1 MRAVPGSDRAWR
13 RLALC
18 AVLGGCG
25 FQSHPTASADADP
38 GDAASRGDDAGD
50 GSIAAGD
57 CLPHWLDHTVR
68 ISSSSVHEITELSSS
83 GEDRNPWI
91 SDDGL
96 RMYFSRDVGLVS
108 LSDIYFTSRA
118 SRSLRFTSPGVVI
131 PNLNSDSREGRPSL
145 SSDETVFALSTDRDG
160 HLDIHMTTRLTSG
173 LGVPEAP
180 HLGLVNTIG
189 SQRID
194 PFLSGDGLRLY
205 LASNTGPG
213 GKLQL
218 WIATRSAVGDDFV
231 APALVP
237 GINDNALNQ
246 TDPALSR
253 DERILVYSAYPNS
266 ETGDLRYATRS
277 TATGSFG
284 SPLEIPGVN
293 TDANEF
299 DPVLSADG
307 CELYFASTRRDAKF
321 HLFRADVTR

>member
-1 MRAVPGSDRAWR
+1 MRDPRRGVRVG

-25 FQSHPTASADADP
+25 FHSQAGAPSDADS
-38 GDAASRGDDAGD
+38 GDAASRGSDADD
-50 GSIAAGD
+50 GSVAMTD
-57 CLPHWLDHTVR
+57 CLQVWRDHAVR
-68 ISSSSVHEITELSSS
+68 ITSASVHEIAELSST
-83 GEDRNPWI
+83 GDDRNPWI

-96 RMYFSRDVGLVS
+96 RMYFSRDVGLAS
-108 LSDIYFTSRA
+108 RSDIYLASRA
-118 SRSLRFTSPGVVI
+118 SRALPFLSPGVAI
-131 PNLNSDSREGRPSL
+131 PNLNSDGREGRPSL
-145 SSDETVFALSTDRDG
+145 TADEAILALSTDRDG
-160 HLDIHMTTRLTSG
+160 QLDIHMTTRLTGG
-173 LGVPEAP
+173 LGVPEATRAAQ
-180 HLGLVNTIG
+180 VNGIG

-194 PFLSGDGLRLY
+194 PFLSADGLRLY

-218 WIATRSAVGDDFV
+218 WIATRTAIGDDFA

-253 DERILVYSAYPNS
+253 DERILVYSAFPNS

-299 DPVLSADG
+299 DPVLGADG

-321 HLFRADVTR
+321 HLFRAEVTR